1 MPQYDPRND
10 YRLKYPEGDDLGD
23 VIDCA
28 NYDSIDRSQI
38 GKLSKLNSTNSYRFI
53 SFHFRFFFCFSLTP
67 SFTLLIPTNSQILS
81 NL

>member
-1 MPQYDPRND
+1 MSIQYDPRND

-53 SFHFRFFFCFSLTP
+53 FVCFSLTP
-67 SFTLLIPTNSQILS
+67 SFTLLIPTNS
-81 NL
+81 

>member
-38 GKLSKLNSTNSYRFI
+38 GKLSKLNSTNSYRRFI
-53 SFHFRFFFCFSLTP
+53 FVCFSLTP
-67 SFTLLIPTNSQILS
+67 SFTLLIPTNS
-81 NL
+81 